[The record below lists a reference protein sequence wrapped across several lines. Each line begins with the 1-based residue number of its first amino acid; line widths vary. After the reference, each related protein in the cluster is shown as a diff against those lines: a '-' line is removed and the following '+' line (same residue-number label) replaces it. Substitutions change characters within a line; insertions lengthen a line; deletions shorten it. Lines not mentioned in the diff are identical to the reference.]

1 MNKRIKHIRT
11 LLMVAA
17 ITAAFSGCQNRKNGI
32 FGSDNWGRNGYANY
46 FLNSGVNP
54 NAIGE
59 GRVIGYVVYGQGMNS
74 TSSVPYNGTAGN
86 VQPLNNTSSGP
97 TVGAGQ
103 IAGGSTMA
111 SQQTP
116 CMMKIV
122 SGSTLNFNS
131 GSNQSFGNMYH
142 ESLYPTS
149 GQPFYAVGARQP
161 ITCGKDTEIAATAG
175 SFYVTAGAN
184 GNNIW
189 AYRFNQM
196 GIPLGFN
203 PDFVLTRPTKIAASS
218 SGHIVAI
225 SNWDAAKQGGHSLT
239 MIYEGRVD
247 TNGAWIADKYHEIP
261 AQNGAV
267 WTDVAI
273 DRQQGVIYAGLKYAD
288 GAGQVLIM
296 RIADAFEGTFN
307 PIFNSRFGNMN
318 SKTQYNFSH
327 NLPNETAVDYLFRAA
342 MPIKIKNNNGLTGV
356 QTAMGHPFFM
366 ETGLGYNPE
375 ETYNKT
381 HEELND
387 IYLSGQNQSVQDI
400 RVFDPFQ
407 ISAHASST
415 YTQPGFKFK
424 DFAVGNNMAYL
435 ITEQGVL
442 YIIAATVDAY
452 DASTPWEN
460 HLNMGQRLN
469 TIEMSEDQKIA
480 VITGSAGLSI
490 GRVQGNNL
498 IFASTGRPDVSE
510 SGEVIHAA
518 VLEKVYKAAAPKQPA
533 NATANATAN
542 ANAAKKADTAAQ
554 PAQ

>member
-1 MNKRIKHIRT
+1 MNNRIRHIGT
-11 LLMVAA
+11 LLIVAA
-17 ITAAFSGCQNRKNGI
+17 VVSGLSGCQNRRTGI

-46 FLNSGVNP
+46 FLNGGVNP
-54 NAIGE
+54 NALAE
-59 GRVIGYVVYGQGMNS
+59 GRVIGYVVYGQQANLLNQQSSG
-74 TSSVPYNGTAGN
+74 SVPYNGQAGN
-86 VQPLNNTSSGP
+86 VQPMNNGSGP

-103 IAGGSTMA
+103 VAGGSNIA

-116 CMMKIV
+116 CMLKII
-122 SGSTLNFNS
+122 SGSTVNMNS

-161 ITCGKDTEIAATAG
+161 ITCGKDTEIAGTAG
-175 SFYVTAGAN
+175 AFYVTAGGN
-184 GNNIW
+184 GNNLW
-189 AYRFNQM
+189 VYRFNQM
-196 GIPLGFN
+196 GVPLGFD
-203 PDFVLTRPTKIAASS
+203 PSFALTRPTKIAASS

-225 SNWDAAKQGGHSLT
+225 SNWDPAKGGGRSLT
-239 MIYEGRVD
+239 MIRENRVD
-247 TNGAWIADKYHEIP
+247 QNGAWIADKFHEIP
-261 AQNGAV
+261 AQNGSV
-267 WTDVAI
+267 YTDVAI
-273 DRQQGVIYAGLKYAD
+273 DRQQGAIYVGLKYAD

-296 RIADAFEGTFN
+296 RISDAFEGTFN

-318 SKTQYNFSH
+318 ARSQYNFTH

-342 MPIKIKNNNGLTGV
+342 MPVKVKNNNGLTGI

-366 ETGLGYNPE
+366 ETGLGYRPE
-375 ETYNKT
+375 DTHNKT

-387 IYLSGQNQSVQDI
+387 IYSSHNGESVQDI

-407 ISAHASST
+407 ISSHASST

-424 DFAVGNNMAYL
+424 DFVVGNNMAFL

-442 YIIAATVDAY
+442 YTVAATADAF

-480 VITGSAGLSI
+480 VVTGSAGLSI
-490 GRVQGNNL
+490 GRVQGNNM
-498 IFASTGRPDVSE
+498 IFASTGRPDVTE
-510 SGEVIHAA
+510 TGEVIHAA
-518 VLEKVYKAAAPKQPA
+518 VLEKVYKTAPKQAPVT
-533 NATANATAN
+533 NTADT
-542 ANAAKKADTAAQ
+542 AKKADAAAT